1 MGLLYGEIMIER
13 KIQEVFYAPTAN
25 RTFITKRG
33 AANAEAKAKIR
44 KKYPTEPFEDDTG
57 AGFHWTVDLKNA
69 DKILKRLSNLIFK
82 AI

>member
-1 MGLLYGEIMIER
+1 MIER

-33 AANAEAKAKIR
+33 AANAEARAKIR
-44 KKYPTEPFEDDTG
+44 KKYPTEPFEADTG
-57 AGFHWTVDLKNA
+57 AGFHWRADLPNA
-69 DKILKRLSNLIFK
+69 ERILKRLSDLIFR